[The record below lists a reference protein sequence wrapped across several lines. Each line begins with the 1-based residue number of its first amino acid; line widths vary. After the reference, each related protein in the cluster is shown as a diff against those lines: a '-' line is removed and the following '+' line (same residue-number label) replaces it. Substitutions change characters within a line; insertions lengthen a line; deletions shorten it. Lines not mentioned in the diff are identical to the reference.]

1 MQYFRK
7 HIIKWLVSFVLT
19 LGMAA
24 HIAIP
29 YSSKAQKNAF
39 AQWLDRN
46 VVENGEESETT
57 IRAHIKKLPAQNE
70 NFPLL
75 LEQASML
82 VVTNKNDFK
91 LPINKASDDTGT
103 ISLWL
108 FEKWSQHQDEAGSK
122 DALLPE
128 TIKPS
133 LKWALQNNSLT
144 SFLNL
149 SAAHLLPAIPESL
162 DNILLVIQNRP
173 LPFLSGISINA
184 P

>member
-1 MQYFRK
+1 MQHFRR

-57 IRAHIKKLPAQNE
+57 IRAHIKQLPAQNE

-82 VVTNKNDFK
+82 VVTHKNDFK
-91 LPINKASDDTGT
+91 LPINNASEDTGA

-108 FEKWSQHQDEAGSK
+108 FDKWSQHQDEAGNM

-128 TIKPS
+128 TLKPS
-133 LKWALQNNSLT
+133 LKWTFQNNPIT
-144 SFLNL
+144 GQLNL
-149 SAAHLLPAIPESL
+149 SVTRLLPTLPEIL
-162 DNILLVIQNRP
+162 NEVLLVVQNRP